1 MDKALFS
8 YFVEEW
14 KIFLVTTNKLLFFMG
29 DILKG
34 IGISPNVFCSLL
46 NLLFFLP
53 WDHVNLSIGACL

>member
-34 IGISPNVFCSLL
+34 IGISSNVF
-46 NLLFFLP
+46 
-53 WDHVNLSIGACL
+53 

>member
-34 IGISPNVFCSLL
+34 IGISSNVFCSLL

-53 WDHVNLSIGACL
+53 WDYVNLSLGACL